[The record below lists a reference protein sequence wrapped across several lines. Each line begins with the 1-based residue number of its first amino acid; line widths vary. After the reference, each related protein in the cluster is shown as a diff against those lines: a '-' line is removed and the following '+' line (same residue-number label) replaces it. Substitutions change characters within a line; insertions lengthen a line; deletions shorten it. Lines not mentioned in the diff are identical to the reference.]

1 MDSIST
7 PNFSEE
13 YKESDMLLSHSD
25 IRKLTDLYFMQNNV
39 LYNHSLGSFN
49 KMVHT
54 IMELLSSDKLSFNEK
69 TSIMEFDGI
78 EENVYIVNKLKF
90 DNIVVQPPLNEDN
103 MPLFPNEARIR
114 NLSYNIVFKA
124 DITQIQEITIVSTNE
139 KLINQV
145 GNTEYEF
152 PVMTLPCM
160 VKSAYCNLTLRKEEI
175 DNTKP
180 FKSDCKFDPGCYFII
195 KGNEKLVICQEK
207 LCDNKPFVFAE
218 KKKNPCPYRVQVTS
232 KSDNPEDDIQPIRIY
247 HNVKD
252 DSLMVHIPFLHEV
265 SLFIVIRALGIESD
279 EMIIKYITED
289 INDTVM
295 TNRLRNSLFSE
306 SNYYKTKRINTQEDA
321 INFLLTKMKVFKREY
336 TESDIEK
343 KALEKRIHLMEMFSK
358 FLPHINSD
366 ILHKAYYL
374 CYITRKLLNVVL
386 GRIPVDDRDTFV
398 NKRIETPGDLI
409 FSLINDKFKIV
420 MKSLGDSFRKN
431 STDDYNP
438 IQIIRNFNSKPIEQQ
453 VTQSLSLGTFPVNKT
468 GVAMNHFMKTFIE
481 PIEYYRKISSP
492 SSSSNLNKTTA
503 PRHVQPSQIGFVC
516 VVATPEG
523 KSVGLAKA
531 MTLMASITL
540 MRRTQIQL
548 IKNFFREKLIN
559 IQDIPVDNMRHYTKV
574 FLNGEWL
581 GITDLPIE
589 LYEELYEM
597 KLTNMI
603 EMTTGIILKYRENE
617 IHVYCDSG
625 RLYRPVLRVK
635 DNRILLTKEMINSI
649 DTNTK
654 WNHFILDNPGVIE
667 YIDMEEMPYY
677 MISQRQKEVEIER
690 QKMIQSSELI
700 NKMSSEMMTN
710 VINRYDE
717 TTFLK
722 FTHCELNPALLLA
735 TTAIGI
741 PFSDHNQ
748 SPRNMYQWNQRKQ
761 ACGIN
766 STNFYNR
773 LDQTYLLYNT
783 QKPIVY
789 NYADKYTN
797 VDRMPSGENCI
808 VALACY
814 TGFNQE
820 DSVILNQSA
829 IDMGFFNSSTYDRYI
844 SIIQKNQITSGNEKF
859 MKPDIE
865 TVEGLRNAS
874 HEKLDD
880 DGFIKEETEIV
891 NGDVLIGKV
900 TPLNEM
906 NAKRYRDNSE
916 IYKES
921 APGVVD
927 RVYKNIKNS
936 EGYPMGKVKTR
947 SERIPKIGDKFCT
960 RAGQKGTVGI
970 TLPASKMPY
979 TENGI
984 TPDIIMNPNA
994 IPSRMTIGQ
1003 ILECITG
1010 KLSTINGVE
1019 TDTSPFQELDM
1030 EQLYSELREAGFED
1044 NGTETLYSGIT
1055 GKPMKVKIF
1064 VGPTYYMRLKHMVAD
1079 KQYARARGS
1088 MQSLTRL
1095 PPNGRANEGG
1105 LRFGEMER
1113 DAMIAHGASQFLKER
1128 TMETAD
1134 KFDTYVCDLCGGF
1147 AQRLMVD
1154 SQKTF
1159 ITEKDVYM
1167 CKACNNTTEISK
1179 ITIPYCFKLLM
1190 QELIAYSIMPRIRT
1204 PKSKYRNVLVGDK

>member
-1 MDSIST
+1 MDYSDEIKE
-7 PNFSEE
+7 SEE
-13 YKESDMLLSHSD
+13 LISSSD
-25 IRKLTDLYFMQNNV
+25 IRKVSDLYFMQQNV
-39 LYNHSLGSFN
+39 LYKHLLGSFN
-49 KMVHT
+49 KMIHT
-54 IMELLSSDKLSFNEK
+54 IMELLSSDNISFNEK

-78 EENVYIVNKLKF
+78 NENVYIVNKLKF
-90 DNIVVQPPLNEDN
+90 ENIIVQPPLNDDN
-103 MPLFPNEARIR
+103 RPLFPNEARIR
-114 NLSYNIVFKA
+114 NLSYNIVIKA
-124 DITQIQEITIVSTNE
+124 DITQLQEITIVSTNE
-139 KLINQV
+139 KIINQV
-145 GNTEYEF
+145 GNTEFEF

-160 VKSAYCNLTLRKEEI
+160 VKSAYCNLTLRKDEI
-175 DNTKP
+175 DNNNP
-180 FKSDCKFDPGCYFII
+180 YYSDCKVDPGCYFLI
-195 KGNEKLVICQEK
+195 KGNEKIVISQEK

-232 KSDNPEDDIQPIRIY
+232 RSDNPEDDIQPIRIY
-247 HNVKD
+247 HNIKD

-265 SLFIVIRALGIESD
+265 SLFIVLRALGIESD
-279 EMIIKYITED
+279 EMIIKHITED
-289 INDTVM
+289 INDTTMV
-295 TNRLRNSLFSE
+295 NRLQNGLFSE

-358 FLPHINSD
+358 FLPHMNSD

-386 GRIPVDDRDTFV
+386 GRIPIDDRDTFI

-420 MKSLGDSFRKN
+420 MKTLGDTFRKN

-438 IQIIRNFNSKPIEQQ
+438 IQVIRNFNSKPIEQQ

-481 PIEYYRKISSP
+481 PIEYCRKIASP
-492 SSSSNLNKTTA
+492 SSSSNLKTTA
-503 PRHVQPSQIGFVC
+503 PRHIQPSQIGFVC

-523 KSVGLAKA
+523 ESVGLAKA
-531 MTLMASITL
+531 MTLMASITM
-540 MRRTQIQL
+540 MRKTQIHL
-548 IKNFFREKLIN
+548 IKSFFREKLIN
-559 IQDIPVDNMRHYTKV
+559 IEDIPVDNISFYTKV

-581 GITDLPIE
+581 GLTELPIE
-589 LYEELYEM
+589 LYKELYEM
-597 KLTNMI
+597 KLTNVI
-603 EMTTGIILKYRENE
+603 EMTTSIVMKYKENE

-625 RLYRPVLRVK
+625 RLYRPVFRVK
-635 DNRILLTKEMINSI
+635 NNRLLITKEMIDNI
-649 DTNTK
+649 DDNTK
-654 WNHFILDNPGVIE
+654 WNQFILDNPGIIE

-677 MISQRQKEVEIER
+677 MICQRQKEIEIER
-690 QKMIQSSELI
+690 QKMIQSAELL
-700 NKMSSEMMTN
+700 NKMTTEMLTN
-710 VINRYDE
+710 VINRYDD
-717 TTFLK
+717 TTFIK
-722 FTHCELNPALLLA
+722 YSHCEINPALLLA

-766 STNFYNR
+766 STNFHNR

-783 QKPIVY
+783 QKPIAY
-789 NYADKYTN
+789 NYADRYTN
-797 VDRMPSGENCI
+797 VDKMPSGENCV

-814 TGFNQE
+814 TGYNQE

-829 IDMGFFNSSTYDRYI
+829 IDMGFFNSSTYDRYS
-844 SIIQKNQITSGNEKF
+844 SIIQKNQVTSGNDRF
-859 MKPDIE
+859 MKPDLE

-874 HEKLDD
+874 YEKLNEH
-880 DGFIKEETEIV
+880 GYVEEETELV
-891 NGDVLIGKV
+891 KGDVIIGKV

-906 NAKRYRDNSE
+906 NSKRYRDSSE
-916 IYKES
+916 IYKDGV
-921 APGVVD
+921 PGIVD
-927 RVYKNIKNS
+927 RVYHDITNG
-936 EGYPMGKVKTR
+936 EDYPMIKVKTR

-979 TENGI
+979 TESGI

-994 IPSRMTIGQ
+994 IPSRMTLGQ
-1003 ILECITG
+1003 ILECVTG
-1010 KLSTINGVE
+1010 KLSALNGVE
-1019 TDTSPFQELDM
+1019 VDTSPFQELDM
-1030 EQLYSELREAGFED
+1030 EQIYSELRDAGFED

-1055 GKPMKVKIF
+1055 GKAMKVKIF

-1079 KQYARARGS
+1079 KQYARARGPI
-1088 MQSLTRL
+1088 QSLTRL
-1095 PPNGRANEGG
+1095 PPDGRANEGG

-1113 DAMIAHGASQFLKER
+1113 DAMIAHGVSQFLKER

-1134 KFDTYVCDLCGGF
+1134 KYETHVCDLCGGF

-1159 ITEKDVYM
+1159 ITNKDVFM

-1179 ITIPYCFKLLM
+1179 ITIPYCFKILM
-1190 QELIAYSIMPRIRT
+1190 QELISYSIMPRIRT
-1204 PKSKYRNVLVGDK
+1204 PNSKYRNVLVGDK